1 MDTRFSFSAI
11 LLAEMEF
18 VCTNSLLVT
27 VSDNNAPCTL
37 STINLRLSEKLLFGC
52 VIATSIN
59 FYAIHKKLF
68 TCYNEAI
75 NNKEAVAME
84 MTIGKRIA
92 ALRREKNLKQD
103 DLAQMLEVSPQAV
116 SKWENDQTCP
126 DISLLPKLAKILGVS
141 VDELLSG
148 KQELQPV
155 VTLVPEDQRKDIK
168 DMMLRIVVDSAD
180 GDKVRVNLPMALV
193 QLAMEMGMEMPQ
205 VSGNDA
211 LKDIDWAQVM
221 ELVRHGAMGNLVE
234 VESADGDI
242 VRIFV
247 E

>member
-1 MDTRFSFSAI
+1 
-11 LLAEMEF
+11 
-18 VCTNSLLVT
+18 
-27 VSDNNAPCTL
+27 
-37 STINLRLSEKLLFGC
+37 
-52 VIATSIN
+52 
-59 FYAIHKKLF
+59 
-68 TCYNEAI
+68 
-75 NNKEAVAME
+75 ME

-155 VTLVPEDQRKDIK
+155 ATLVPEDQRKDIK

-193 QLAMEMGMEMPQ
+193 QLAMEIGMEMPQ

-221 ELVRHGAMGNLVE
+221 ELVRHGAMGNLIE

>member
-1 MDTRFSFSAI
+1 MP
-11 LLAEMEF
+11 LA
-18 VCTNSLLVT
+18 
-27 VSDNNAPCTL
+27 
-37 STINLRLSEKLLFGC
+37 R
-52 VIATSIN
+52 
-59 FYAIHKKLF
+59 
-68 TCYNEAI
+68 YNEVI
-75 NNKEAVAME
+75 NNKEAIAME

-155 VTLVPEDQRKDIK
+155 VSLVPEDQRKDIK
-168 DMMLRIVVDSAD
+168 DMMLRIVVDSHD

-205 VSGNDA
+205 VSGNDV
-211 LKDIDWAQVM
+211 LKGIDWAQVM
-221 ELVRHGAMGNLVE
+221 DLVRHGAMGNLVE

>member
-1 MDTRFSFSAI
+1 
-11 LLAEMEF
+11 
-18 VCTNSLLVT
+18 
-27 VSDNNAPCTL
+27 
-37 STINLRLSEKLLFGC
+37 
-52 VIATSIN
+52 
-59 FYAIHKKLF
+59 
-68 TCYNEAI
+68 
-75 NNKEAVAME
+75 ME

-221 ELVRHGAMGNLVE
+221 ELVRHGAMGNLFE

>member
-1 MDTRFSFSAI
+1 
-11 LLAEMEF
+11 
-18 VCTNSLLVT
+18 
-27 VSDNNAPCTL
+27 
-37 STINLRLSEKLLFGC
+37 
-52 VIATSIN
+52 
-59 FYAIHKKLF
+59 
-68 TCYNEAI
+68 
-75 NNKEAVAME
+75 ME

-168 DMMLRIVVDSAD
+168 DMMLRIVVDSHD

-205 VSGNDA
+205 ISGNDA
-211 LKDIDWAQVM
+211 LKGIDWVQVM
-221 ELVRHGAMGNLVE
+221 DLVRHGAMGNLVE

>member
-1 MDTRFSFSAI
+1 
-11 LLAEMEF
+11 
-18 VCTNSLLVT
+18 
-27 VSDNNAPCTL
+27 
-37 STINLRLSEKLLFGC
+37 
-52 VIATSIN
+52 
-59 FYAIHKKLF
+59 
-68 TCYNEAI
+68 
-75 NNKEAVAME
+75 

-92 ALRREKNLKQD
+92 ALRREKGLKQD
-103 DLAQMLEVSPQAV
+103 DLAGMLEVSPQAV

-126 DISLLPKLAKILGVS
+126 DISLLPGLANILGIT

-148 KQELQPV
+148 KQENAPA
-155 VTLVPEDQRKDIK
+155 VTMVPEQQRKDIK
-168 DMMLRIVVDSAD
+168 DMLLRITVDSHE

-193 QLAMEMGMEMPQ
+193 QVALEMGMEMPQ

-211 LKDIDWAQVM
+211 LKNIDWTKIM

-234 VESADGDI
+234 VESADGDT

>member
-1 MDTRFSFSAI
+1 
-11 LLAEMEF
+11 
-18 VCTNSLLVT
+18 
-27 VSDNNAPCTL
+27 
-37 STINLRLSEKLLFGC
+37 
-52 VIATSIN
+52 
-59 FYAIHKKLF
+59 
-68 TCYNEAI
+68 
-75 NNKEAVAME
+75 ME

-148 KQELQPV
+148 KQEQQPM

-234 VESADGDI
+234 VESAEGDI

>member
-1 MDTRFSFSAI
+1 
-11 LLAEMEF
+11 
-18 VCTNSLLVT
+18 
-27 VSDNNAPCTL
+27 
-37 STINLRLSEKLLFGC
+37 
-52 VIATSIN
+52 
-59 FYAIHKKLF
+59 
-68 TCYNEAI
+68 
-75 NNKEAVAME
+75 ME

-168 DMMLRIVVDSAD
+168 DMMLRIVEDSAD

-211 LKDIDWAQVM
+211 LRDIDWAQVM
-221 ELVRHGAMGNLVE
+221 ELVRHGAMGNLIE

>member
-1 MDTRFSFSAI
+1 
-11 LLAEMEF
+11 ME
-18 VCTNSLLVT
+18 
-27 VSDNNAPCTL
+27 
-37 STINLRLSEKLLFGC
+37 I
-52 VIATSIN
+52 
-59 FYAIHKKLF
+59 
-68 TCYNEAI
+68 
-75 NNKEAVAME
+75 
-84 MTIGKRIA
+84 TIGKRIA

-193 QLAMEMGMEMPQ
+193 QLAMEMGLEMPQ

-221 ELVRHGAMGNLVE
+221 ELVRHGAMGNLIE

>member
-1 MDTRFSFSAI
+1 
-11 LLAEMEF
+11 
-18 VCTNSLLVT
+18 
-27 VSDNNAPCTL
+27 
-37 STINLRLSEKLLFGC
+37 
-52 VIATSIN
+52 
-59 FYAIHKKLF
+59 
-68 TCYNEAI
+68 
-75 NNKEAVAME
+75 ME

-155 VTLVPEDQRKDIK
+155 VTLVPEEQRKDIK
-168 DMMLRIVVDSAD
+168 DMMLRIVVDSHD

-211 LKDIDWAQVM
+211 LKGIDWSQVM
-221 ELVRHGAMGNLVE
+221 DLVRHGAMGNLVE